1 MQVVMRRR
9 LRQLYTKDGCAELRE
24 RGQRDDLVRVVLD
37 TAGEFD
43 GRESYAAPALGAK
56 EAKVDCRVLAR
67 GRSVSQASTRTMFMA
82 MAVTTC

>member
-1 MQVVMRRR
+1 MLQKAGIEKKRSPHK
-9 LRQLYTKDGCAELRE
+9 LRPTHATNWLNAGVE
-24 RGQRDDLVRVVLD
+24 RVDD